1 MKMLR
6 AFVRAVWTI
15 CKKDVR
21 VWLRQ
26 PANVAITVLP
36 ALALLFVDALSAGAV
51 GRSPVALVTLDQGAR
66 GQQMAQVIHQADL
79 FRVSD
84 ATPAQAQA
92 LYQNLDVVA
101 ILTIPANFT
110 HAVDAHTPAHIEVQ
124 INNLNTDFTNDIRR
138 AVPDAITQFYQQQGG
153 ESPIKVTL
161 QEQNLRSQDIALF
174 QYSAMP
180 LIVLLLVVSGL
191 VSSSLSAA
199 GEWETRTIKEL
210 LLSPASSGAI
220 ITGKVL
226 TGFVTTVALG
236 VLVLGVGSLLGWVQ
250 PEGVYWLQ
258 VLLIMA
264 LVALFS
270 AGLGVALGALLQR
283 IQPVGAAAIVIAL
296 YLFFLTGGTACWPLI
311 QGGSKRLRP
320 LCLSITAG
328 MRWRWR
334 FSTSRLTSCRGM
346 SWCWPA
352 RLCSRWVWGSW
363 RCAGAWP
370 ILIKK
375 EHERGGKA

>member
-1 MKMLR
+1 MLR

-15 CKKDVR
+15 CKKDLR

-36 ALALLFVDALSAGAV
+36 ALGLLFIDALSAGAV
-51 GRSPVALVTLDQGAR
+51 GRSPVALVTLDHGTK

-110 HAVDAHTPAHIEVQ
+110 QAVEAHQPAHIEVQ

-153 ESPIKVTL
+153 KSPIQVTL
-161 QEQNLRSQDIALF
+161 AEQNLRLQDIQLF

-191 VSSSLSAA
+191 VSSSLAAA

-210 LLSPASSGAI
+210 LLSPVSRGAI

-226 TGFVTTVALG
+226 TGFVTTLTLG

-250 PEGVYWLQ
+250 PTGVYWLPV
-258 VLLIMA
+258 VLILA

-283 IQPVGAAAIVIAL
+283 IQSVGSAAIVIAL
-296 YLFFLTGGTACWPLI
+296 YLFFLTGGTAVLAFDPTWLQTVATFVPLYYGRHALEMAI
-311 QGGSKRLRP
+311 FYQSSDQLGRDVLVLAASALFAVGLGV
-320 LCLSITAG
+320 LA
-328 MRWRWR
+328 MRRGIAE
-334 FSTSRLTSCRGM
+334 SR
-346 SWCWPA
+346 
-352 RLCSRWVWGSW
+352 
-363 RCAGAWP
+363 
-370 ILIKK
+370 
-375 EHERGGKA
+375 

>member
-6 AFVRAVWTI
+6 VFVRAVWTI
-15 CKKDVR
+15 CKKDLR

-51 GRSPVALVTLDQGAR
+51 GRSPVALVTLDHGAR
-66 GQQMAQVIHQADL
+66 GQQMARVIQQADL
-79 FRVSD
+79 FRVSN
-84 ATPAQAQA
+84 ATPAQAQT
-92 LYQNLDVVA
+92 LYNNLDVVA

-110 HAVDAHTPAHIEVQ
+110 QAVAAHAPAHIQVQ

-138 AVPDAITQFYQQQGG
+138 AVPDAITQFYQQQGSA
-153 ESPIKVTL
+153 SPVSVTL
-161 QEQNLRSQDIALF
+161 QEQDLRSQDVQLF

-180 LIVLLLVVSGL
+180 LLVLLLVVSGL
-191 VSSSLSAA
+191 VSSSLAAA

-226 TGFVTTVALG
+226 TGFVTTTTLG
-236 VLVLGVGSLLGWVQ
+236 VLVLGVGDLLGWVQ
-250 PEGVYWLQ
+250 PQGVYWLS
-258 VLLIMA
+258 VLLILA

-283 IQPVGAAAIVIAL
+283 IQPVSSTAIVLAL
-296 YLFFLTGGTACWPLI
+296 YLFFLIGGTAVLAFDPGWLQTVATFVPLYYGRHALEMAI
-311 QGGSKRLRP
+311 FYQSSDQLGRDVAVLAGSALVT
-320 LCLSITAG
+320 LSLGTLA
-328 MRWRWR
+328 MR
-334 FSTSRLTSCRGM
+334 RGM
-346 SWCWPA
+346 
-352 RLCSRWVWGSW
+352 
-363 RCAGAWP
+363 
-370 ILIKK
+370 I
-375 EHERGGKA
+375 H

>member
-1 MKMLR
+1 MLR
-6 AFVRAVWTI
+6 AFLRAVWTI
-15 CKKDVR
+15 CQKDLR

-36 ALALLFVDALSAGAV
+36 ALALLFIDALSAGAV

-92 LYQNLDVVA
+92 LYKNLDVVA

-110 HAVDAHTPAHIEVQ
+110 QAVETHAPIHIEVQ
-124 INNLNTDFTNDIRR
+124 VNNLNADFTNDIRR
-138 AVPDAITQFYQQQGG
+138 AVPDAITRFYQQQGSA
-153 ESPIKVTL
+153 SPIVMTL
-161 QEQNLRSQDIALF
+161 QEQDLRNRDIQLF

-180 LIVLLLVVSGL
+180 LLVLLLVVSGL

-226 TGFVTTVALG
+226 TGFVTTMALG
-236 VLVLGVGSLLGWVQ
+236 VLVLGAGDLLGWVQ
-250 PEGVYWLQ
+250 PEGVYWLN

-270 AGLGVALGALLQR
+270 AGLGVALGALLQQ
-283 IQPVGAAAIVIAL
+283 IQPVSSAAIVLAL
-296 YLFFLTGGTACWPLI
+296 YLFFLTGGTAVLAFDPGWLQTIATFVPLYYGRHALEMAI
-311 QGGSKRLRP
+311 FYRSSDQLGPDVAVLAGSALVTIS
-320 LCLSITAG
+320 LGTLA
-328 MRWRWR
+328 MR
-334 FSTSRLTSCRGM
+334 RGM
-346 SWCWPA
+346 A
-352 RLCSRWVWGSW
+352 
-363 RCAGAWP
+363 
-370 ILIKK
+370 
-375 EHERGGKA
+375 H

>member
-1 MKMLR
+1 MKTLR
-6 AFVRAVWTI
+6 AFVRAVWTM

-66 GQQMAQVIHQADL
+66 GQQMVQIIRQADL

-92 LYQNLDVVA
+92 LFKNLDVVA

-110 HAVDAHTPAHIEVQ
+110 HAVDAHAPAHIEVQ

-138 AVPDAITQFYQQQGG
+138 AVPDAITQFYQQRGG
-153 ESPIKVTL
+153 KSPIRVTL
-161 QEQNLRSQDIALF
+161 SEQNLRRQDIQLF

-180 LIVLLLVVSGL
+180 LLVLLLVVSGL
-191 VSSSLSAA
+191 VSSSLAAA

-220 ITGKVL
+220 ICGKVL
-226 TGFVTTVALG
+226 TGFVTTTALG
-236 VLVLGVGSLLGWVQ
+236 VLILGGGALLGWVQ
-250 PEGVYWLQ
+250 PAGVYWLP
-258 VLLIMA
+258 VLLILA

-283 IQPVGAAAIVIAL
+283 IQPVSSVVIAIAL
-296 YLFFLTGGTACWPLI
+296 YLFFLTVGTAVLAFDPEWLQTIATFVPLYYGRHALEMAI
-311 QGGSKRLRP
+311 FYQSSDQLGQDVAVLAGSAL
-320 LCLSITAG
+320 LTVGLGILA
-328 MRWRWR
+328 MR
-334 FSTSRLTSCRGM
+334 RGM
-346 SWCWPA
+346 A
-352 RLCSRWVWGSW
+352 ESR
-363 RCAGAWP
+363 
-370 ILIKK
+370 
-375 EHERGGKA
+375 

>member
-1 MKMLR
+1 MLQ
-6 AFVRAVWTI
+6 AFLRAVWSI
-15 CKKDVR
+15 CKKDLR

-51 GRSPVALVTLDQGAR
+51 GRSPVALVTLDQGTR

-84 ATPAQAQA
+84 ATPAQAQV
-92 LYQNLDVVA
+92 LYINLDVVA

-110 HAVDAHTPAHIEVQ
+110 QTVEAHAPAHIEVQ
-124 INNLNTDFTNDIRR
+124 INNLNSDFTNDIRR

-153 ESPIKVTL
+153 ASPISLTL
-161 QEQNLRSQDIALF
+161 QEQNLRRQDIQLF

-180 LIVLLLVVSGL
+180 LLVLLLVVSGL

-210 LLSPASSGAI
+210 LLSPASSAAI

-226 TGFVTTVALG
+226 TGFVITLVLG
-236 VLVLGVGSLLGWVQ
+236 VLVLGAGDLLGWVQ
-250 PEGVYWLQ
+250 PGGVYWLS
-258 VLLIMA
+258 VLLIVA
-264 LVALFS
+264 LVSLFS

-283 IQPVGAAAIVIAL
+283 IQPVGSAAIVIAL
-296 YLFFLTGGTACWPLI
+296 YLFFLTGGTAVLAFDPGWLQTLATFVPLYYGRHALEMALFY
-311 QGGSKRLRP
+311 QSSDQLGRDVAVLAGSAFVAIILGT
-320 LCLSITAG
+320 LA
-328 MRWRWR
+328 MR
-334 FSTSRLTSCRGM
+334 RGM
-346 SWCWPA
+346 A
-352 RLCSRWVWGSW
+352 
-363 RCAGAWP
+363 
-370 ILIKK
+370 
-375 EHERGGKA
+375 H

>member
-6 AFVRAVWTI
+6 AFARAVWTI
-15 CKKDVR
+15 CRKDIR

-36 ALALLFVDALSAGAV
+36 ALALLFVDALSVGAV

-66 GQQMAQVIHQADL
+66 GQKMAQVIHQADL

-92 LYQNLDVVA
+92 LYNNLDVVA
-101 ILTIPANFT
+101 IVTIPADFT
-110 HAVDAHTPAHIEVQ
+110 HAVDEHAPSHIEVQ

-161 QEQNLRSQDIALF
+161 HEQNLRSQDIELF

-180 LIVLLLVVSGL
+180 LLVLLLVVSGL
-191 VSSSLSAA
+191 VSSSLAA
-199 GEWETRTIKEL
+199 ASEWETRTIKEL

-236 VLVLGVGSLLGWVQ
+236 IVVLGVGSLLGWVQ
-250 PEGVYWLQ
+250 PQGVYWLS

-283 IQPVGAAAIVIAL
+283 IQPVGSAAIVLAL
-296 YLFFLTGGTACWPLI
+296 YLFFLTGGTAVLAFDPGWLQTVATFVPLYYGRHALEMAI
-311 QGGSKRLRP
+311 FYQSFDQLPRDVVVLAGSAL
-320 LCLSITAG
+320 LAVGLGILA
-328 MRWRWR
+328 MRRGIAE
-334 FSTSRLTSCRGM
+334 SR
-346 SWCWPA
+346 
-352 RLCSRWVWGSW
+352 
-363 RCAGAWP
+363 
-370 ILIKK
+370 
-375 EHERGGKA
+375 

>member
-1 MKMLR
+1 MVR
-6 AFVRAVWTI
+6 TFVHAVWTI
-15 CKKDVR
+15 CKKDLR

-26 PANVAITVLP
+26 PSNVAITVLP

-51 GRSPVALVTLDQGAR
+51 GRSPVALVTLDHGAH

-84 ATPAQAQA
+84 ATPAQAQV
-92 LYQNLDVVA
+92 LYNNLDVVA

-110 HAVDAHTPAHIEVQ
+110 HAVDTHAPIHIEVQ

-161 QEQNLRSQDIALF
+161 SEQNLRRLDIQLF

-180 LIVLLLVVSGL
+180 LLVLLLVVSGL
-191 VSSSLSAA
+191 VSSSLAAA

-220 ITGKVL
+220 IIGKVL
-226 TGFVTTVALG
+226 TGFVTTMALG
-236 VLVLGVGSLLGWVQ
+236 VLVLGVESLLGWVQ
-250 PEGVYWLQ
+250 PVGVYWLL
-258 VLLIMA
+258 VLLILA

-283 IQPVGAAAIVIAL
+283 MQPVSSAAIVLAL
-296 YLFFLTGGTACWPLI
+296 YLFFLTGGTAVLAFDPGWLQTIATFVPLYYSRHALEMAI
-311 QGGSKRLRP
+311 FYQSSNQLGRDSAVLAGSALLAVGLGGTGDAPGHGRRSLRRA
-320 LCLSITAG
+320 C
-328 MRWRWR
+328 
-334 FSTSRLTSCRGM
+334 
-346 SWCWPA
+346 
-352 RLCSRWVWGSW
+352 V
-363 RCAGAWP
+363 
-370 ILIKK
+370 
-375 EHERGGKA
+375 

>member
-66 GQQMAQVIHQADL
+66 GQQMAQIIRQADL

-84 ATPAQAQA
+84 ATPAQALA
-92 LYQNLDVVA
+92 LYNNLDVVA

-110 HAVDAHTPAHIEVQ
+110 QAVDAHAPVHIEVQ

-138 AVPDAITQFYQQQGG
+138 AVPAAITQFYQQQGG

-161 QEQNLRSQDIALF
+161 QEQNLRLQDVQLF

-180 LIVLLLVVSGL
+180 LLVLLLVVSGL

-210 LLSPASSGAI
+210 LLSPAGSGAI
-220 ITGKVL
+220 ISGKVL
-226 TGFVTTVALG
+226 TGFMTTMALG
-236 VLVLGVGSLLGWVQ
+236 MLVLGVGALLGWVQ
-250 PEGVYWLQ
+250 PVGIYWLS
-258 VLLIMA
+258 VLLIIA

-283 IQPVGAAAIVIAL
+283 IQPVSSVAIAIAL
-296 YLFFLTGGTACWPLI
+296 YLFFLTGGTAVLAFDPGWLQTIATFVPLYYGRHALEMAI
-311 QGGSKRLRP
+311 FYQSSDQLGRDSAVLAGSAL
-320 LCLSITAG
+320 LAVGLGILA
-328 MRWRWR
+328 MR
-334 FSTSRLTSCRGM
+334 RGM
-346 SWCWPA
+346 A
-352 RLCSRWVWGSW
+352 DSR
-363 RCAGAWP
+363 
-370 ILIKK
+370 
-375 EHERGGKA
+375 